1 MCLTNDFNIRFQDA
15 LHYSQKLDERLF
27 TPPDLI
33 KIGKDGMIYD
43 AKTGEVIPELSQINF
58 YDIAIEK

>member
-1 MCLTNDFNIRFQDA
+1 MSLTNDFNIRFQSA
-15 LHYSQKLDERLF
+15 LHYSQKLSERLF

-33 KIGKDGMIYD
+33 KVGKDGMIYD